1 MSSCTQLLTKQALV
15 AAESNVPSNE
25 IRFES
30 PTALRSKITV
40 LRDLMPCTFV
50 VRCVPNCLSAFLLQ
64 STGRQSVCVW
74 GGGSSKILSRSIS
87 AYQSTSVTT
96 QKHNP
101 KINLRVVLLLLLYL
115 LRCCVISMLYISTLY
130 ISMFCTGIL
139 CIRLCIGTLCMSMSL
154 ISTL

>member
-1 MSSCTQLLTKQALV
+1 MSSCTQLLTKQELV

-64 STGRQSVCVW
+64 STGRRGVWVCGCVCVW
-74 GGGSSKILSRSIS
+74 VGGGGGSSKILSRSIF
-87 AYQSTSVTT
+87 AYQSTGVTT
-96 QKHNP
+96 QKHNR
-101 KINLRVVLLLLLYL
+101 KINLRVVLLLLLL
-115 LRCCVISMLYISTLY
+115 LLL
-130 ISMFCTGIL
+130 
-139 CIRLCIGTLCMSMSL
+139 
-154 ISTL
+154 